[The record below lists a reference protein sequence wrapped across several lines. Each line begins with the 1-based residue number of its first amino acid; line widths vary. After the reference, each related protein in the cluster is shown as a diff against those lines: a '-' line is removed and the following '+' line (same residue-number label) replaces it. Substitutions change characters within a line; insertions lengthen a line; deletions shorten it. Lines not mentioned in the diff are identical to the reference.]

1 MADKK
6 FSQFTNIASPS
17 GSEQLVGLNAGNNVK
32 LTIDTIDRNSL
43 AGTLVIGSGGTG
55 ATSAGVATLGALLDE
70 GSQVIGDSLVIEDD
84 GAGNSVLATG
94 AAVNIAQAGFQYV
107 IHCDS

>member
-1 MADKK
+1 M
-6 FSQFTNIASPS
+6 TEI
-17 GSEQLVGLNAGNNVK
+17 
-32 LTIDTIDRNSL
+32 RL

-94 AAVNIAQAGFQYV
+94 AAVNIAPAGFQYV
-107 IHCDS
+107 IQGDSGISNTNNGVDFTVPIIQLEQTMIAAFSV